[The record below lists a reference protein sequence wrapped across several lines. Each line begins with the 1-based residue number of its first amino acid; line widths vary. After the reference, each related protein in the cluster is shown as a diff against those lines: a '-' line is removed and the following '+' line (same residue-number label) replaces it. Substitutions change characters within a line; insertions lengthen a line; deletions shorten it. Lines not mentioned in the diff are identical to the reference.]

1 MPSLIIKTGGTYT
14 MSGKYMKIKRVIIP
28 TLTMVMLSSMLFG
41 CASATKQDTYNMLQE
56 STEIEL
62 EYAVPDYDNAE
73 DSKVELLP
81 WIQLASLETHPE
93 LRTAF
98 EELLGVTV
106 SEDGTKTGIIY
117 TDETGKANQNNT
129 LFNAL
134 GSTNLFIDTIRD
146 AEKSEKIE
154 SIASDNYT
162 DIEDNQ
168 SIAAVINAYFELLPD
183 QSEGQFDGDSTISR
197 AQAMTLLMRA
207 ITPVNDQQAP
217 ETDSDFTA
225 KVGETTYTDFA
236 APMNDYCYINTSNG
250 LNEKS
255 FESTMS
261 RGEYIYMLT
270 KALFGDEYSSRL
282 EEAGKEETDVDSV
295 TFTTLKDGGDVTY
308 QEALS
313 STDKGLPTDMFNT
326 FKKAAAIGFVT
337 EDSLNWDEAIT
348 KSEAINLFI
357 DAVEVYQTNTG
368 SVNTEPEETNGNTAG
383 DLYVPTEED
392 NQIEDEASQAIA
404 EATKADEQLQ
414 SEAGQTTSE
423 ESNYTVTPMTATLYA
438 QQAVNLRQGPGT
450 NYDKTGSLSTNQSV
464 EVTGYTDVASGK
476 WYQLSNGSFVSS
488 KYLSTDKV
496 VIKTPTNNNSSNSS
510 NNSTNNSSN
519 SGGSN
524 QSSSSSEGQ
533 TVTGPTGN
541 GSGSSRE
548 NRGNAGANSGT
559 VGGGNLQ

>member
-1 MPSLIIKTGGTYT
+1 

-28 TLTMVMLSSMLFG
+28 TLTMVMISSMLFG

-62 EYAVPDYDNAE
+62 EYAVPDYDSNAE
-73 DSKVELLP
+73 ESKVELLP
-81 WIQLASLETHPE
+81 WLQLASLETHPE
-93 LRTAF
+93 LRKAF

-117 TDETGKANQNNT
+117 TDETGNANQNNT

-146 AEKSEKIE
+146 TEKLEKIE

-197 AQAMTLLMRA
+197 AQAMTLVMRA
-207 ITPVNDQQAP
+207 TTPVNESQAP
-217 ETDSDFTA
+217 ETDSNFAA
-225 KVGETTYTDFA
+225 KVGETIYTDFA
-236 APMNDYCYINTSNG
+236 APMDNYCYINTSNG

-308 QEALS
+308 QEALN

-368 SVNTEPEETNGNTAG
+368 SVNTEPEETNGNIAG

-404 EATKADEQLQ
+404 EATKADEQLPA
-414 SEAGQTTSE
+414 EKVAD
-423 ESNYTVTPMTATLYA
+423 YTVTPMTATMYA

-476 WYQLSNGSFVSS
+476 WYQLSSGSFVSS
-488 KYLSTDKV
+488 KYLKDTQVSTSTTTKPS
-496 VIKTPTNNNSSNSS
+496 TTNTNNTGNNNGGAS
-510 NNSTNNSSN
+510 NNTTSQPA
-519 SGGSN
+519 
-524 QSSSSSEGQ
+524 QSSEEQ
-533 TVTGPTGN
+533 TVSPSGSGD

-548 NRGNAGANSGT
+548 NRAGSTLDAGI
-559 VGGGNLQ
+559 GGEWNLQ

>member
-1 MPSLIIKTGGTYT
+1 

-28 TLTMVMLSSMLFG
+28 TLTMVMISSMLFG
-41 CASATKQDTYNMLQE
+41 VTACGKKDTYNMLQE

-62 EYAVPDYDNAE
+62 EYAVPDYDSNTE
-73 DSKVELLP
+73 ESKVELLP
-81 WIQLASLETHPE
+81 WLQLASLETHPE

-117 TDETGKANQNNT
+117 TDETGNANQNNT

-146 AEKSEKIE
+146 TEKSEKIE

-168 SIAAVINAYFELLPD
+168 SIAAVINAYFELLQD

-496 VIKTPTNNNSSNSS
+496 AVQAPTTNTNNKSSNS
-510 NNSTNNSSN
+510 STNNSSN

-524 QSSSSSEGQ
+524 QSSSSSSEGQ
-533 TVTGPTGN
+533 TVTGIGATGD
-541 GSGSSRE
+541 GSGSSRA
-548 NRGNAGANSGT
+548 NRSAGSDGSG
-559 VGGGNLQ
+559 GIGGNWNLQ

>member
-1 MPSLIIKTGGTYT
+1 

-28 TLTMVMLSSMLFG
+28 TLTMVMISSMLFG

-62 EYAVPDYDNAE
+62 EYAVPDYDSNAE
-73 DSKVELLP
+73 ESKVELLP
-81 WIQLASLETHPE
+81 WLQLASLETHPE

-117 TDETGKANQNNT
+117 TDETGNANQNNT

-134 GSTNLFIDTIRD
+134 GKNNLFIDTIRD
-146 AEKSEKIE
+146 TEKSEKIE

-183 QSEGQFDGDSTISR
+183 QEDGQFDGDSTISR

-217 ETDSDFTA
+217 ETDNDFTA

-236 APMNDYCYINTSNG
+236 APMNEYCYINTSNG

-270 KALFGDEYSSRL
+270 KVLFGDVYSSRL

-308 QEALS
+308 QEALN

-357 DAVEVYQTNTG
+357 DAVEVYQANTG

-404 EATKADEQLQ
+404 EATKADEQLPA
-414 SEAGQTTSE
+414 EKVAD
-423 ESNYTVTPMTATLYA
+423 YTVTPMTATMYA

-496 VIKTPTNNNSSNSS
+496 AVQAPTTNNSTSSNSSNSS
-510 NNSTNNSSN
+510 GSSQ
-519 SGGSN
+519 S
-524 QSSSSSEGQ
+524 SSSSSEGQ
-533 TVTGPTGN
+533 TVTGPTGD
-541 GSGSSRE
+541 GSGSSR
-548 NRGNAGANSGT
+548 GNYGYSDGTGGSDSLAGM
-559 VGGGNLQ
+559 GNLQ

>member
-1 MPSLIIKTGGTYT
+1 MKRKTLLTLLI
-14 MSGKYMKIKRVIIP
+14 
-28 TLTMVMLSSMLFG
+28 LTI
-41 CASATKQDTYNMLQE
+41 SATLLSACKSAEPVENSETIETTAVE
-56 STEIEL
+56 SEATEET
-62 EYAVPDYDNAE
+62 DYDNAE

-81 WIQLASLETHPE
+81 WLQLASLETHPE

-146 AEKSEKIE
+146 TEKSEKIE

-250 LNEKS
+250 LNEKF

-464 EVTGYTDVASGK
+464 EVTGYTEVASGK

-488 KYLSTDKV
+488 KYLKDTQVSTSTTTKPS
-496 VIKTPTNNNSSNSS
+496 TTNTNNTGNNNGGAS
-510 NNSTNNSSN
+510 NNTTSQPA
-519 SGGSN
+519 
-524 QSSSSSEGQ
+524 QSSEEQ
-533 TVTGPTGN
+533 TASPSGSGD

-548 NRGNAGANSGT
+548 NRAGSTLDWSGT
-559 VGGGNLQ
+559 AGGNLQ

>member
-1 MPSLIIKTGGTYT
+1 

-28 TLTMVMLSSMLFG
+28 TLTMVMISSMLFG

-62 EYAVPDYDNAE
+62 EYAVPDYDSNAE
-73 DSKVELLP
+73 ESKVELLP
-81 WIQLASLETHPE
+81 WLQLASLETHPE
-93 LRTAF
+93 LRKAF

-117 TDETGKANQNNT
+117 TDETGNANQNNT

-146 AEKSEKIE
+146 TEKLEKIE

-197 AQAMTLLMRA
+197 AQAMTLVMRA
-207 ITPVNDQQAP
+207 TTPVNESQAP
-217 ETDSDFTA
+217 ETDSNFAA
-225 KVGETTYTDFA
+225 KVGETIYTDFA
-236 APMNDYCYINTSNG
+236 APMDNYCYINTSNG

-308 QEALS
+308 QEALN

-368 SVNTEPEETNGNTAG
+368 SVNTEPEETNGNIAG

-404 EATKADEQLQ
+404 EATKADEQLPA
-414 SEAGQTTSE
+414 EKVAD
-423 ESNYTVTPMTATLYA
+423 YTVTPMTATMYA

-476 WYQLSNGSFVSS
+476 WYQLSSGSFISS
-488 KYLSTDKV
+488 KYLKDTQVSTSTTTKPS
-496 VIKTPTNNNSSNSS
+496 TTNTNNTGNNNGGAS
-510 NNSTNNSSN
+510 NNTTSQPA
-519 SGGSN
+519 
-524 QSSSSSEGQ
+524 QSSEEQ
-533 TVTGPTGN
+533 TVSPSGSGD

-548 NRGNAGANSGT
+548 NRAGSTLDAGI
-559 VGGGNLQ
+559 GGEWNLQ

>member
-1 MPSLIIKTGGTYT
+1 

-28 TLTMVMLSSMLFG
+28 TLTMVMISSMLFG
-41 CASATKQDTYNMLQE
+41 VTACGKKDTYNMLQE

-62 EYAVPDYDNAE
+62 EYAVPDYDSNAE
-73 DSKVELLP
+73 ESKVELLP
-81 WIQLASLETHPE
+81 WLQLSSLETHPE

-134 GSTNLFIDTIRD
+134 GKNNLFIDTIRD
-146 AEKSEKIE
+146 TEQSEKIE
-154 SIASDNYT
+154 SIASDNYA
-162 DIEDNQ
+162 DIEDIQ
-168 SIAAVINAYFELLPD
+168 SIPAVINAYFELLPD
-183 QSEGQFDGDSTISR
+183 QTAGEFDGDATISR

-207 ITPVNDQQAP
+207 TTPVNESQAP
-217 ETDSDFTA
+217 EENTDFTA
-225 KVGETTYTDFA
+225 KVGDTEYTDFA

-270 KALFGDEYSSRL
+270 KALFGDDYSSQL

-308 QEALS
+308 QEALNS
-313 STDKGLPTDMFNT
+313 PDKGLPTDMFNT

-337 EDSLNWDEAIT
+337 EDNLNWDEAIT
-348 KSEAINLFI
+348 KSEAVNLFI

-488 KYLSTDKV
+488 KYLKDTQVSTTTK
-496 VIKTPTNNNSSNSS
+496 PSNNTNNTGNSNGGAS
-510 NNSTNNSSN
+510 NNTTSQPA
-519 SGGSN
+519 
-524 QSSSSSEGQ
+524 QSSEEQ
-533 TVTGPTGN
+533 TVTGPTGD

>member
-1 MPSLIIKTGGTYT
+1 
-14 MSGKYMKIKRVIIP
+14 MSGKYMKIKRVILP
-28 TLTMVMLSSMLFG
+28 TITMVIIASQLFG
-41 CASATKQDTYNMLQE
+41 CASTTKQEAYDMMRE
-56 STEIEL
+56 TEQIEL
-62 EYAVPDYDNAE
+62 EYAVPDYDSNAE
-73 DSKVELLP
+73 ESKVELLP
-81 WIQLASLETHPE
+81 WLQLSSLETHPE

-98 EELLGVTV
+98 EELVGVT
-106 SEDGTKTGIIY
+106 GTTGNKEGILY
-117 TDETGKANQNNT
+117 TNPLTTQADQNITLLLAIKNSQFRGYLYAPDELAKFGEIA
-129 LFNAL
+129 
-134 GSTNLFIDTIRD
+134 
-146 AEKSEKIE
+146 AE
-154 SIASDNYT
+154 NYT
-162 DIEDNQ
+162 DIDVDDVN
-168 SIAAVINAYFELLPD
+168 APYATINAYFELLPD
-183 QSEGQFDGDSTISR
+183 QEDGQFDGDATISR
-197 AQAMTLLMRA
+197 AQAMALLMRA
-207 ITPVNDQQAP
+207 TTQVNESQAP
-217 ETDSDFTA
+217 DEDADFTA
-225 KVGETTYTDFA
+225 KVGETQYTNFA
-236 APMNDYCYINTSNG
+236 APMDDYCYINTSNG

-308 QEALS
+308 QEALNS
-313 STDKGLPTDMFNT
+313 PDKGLPTEMFNA

-414 SEAGQTTSE
+414 SEAEQTPSE

-488 KYLSTDKV
+488 KYLKDTQVSTTTK
-496 VIKTPTNNNSSNSS
+496 PSNNTNNTGNSTGGAS
-510 NNSTNNSSN
+510 NNTTSQPA
-519 SGGSN
+519 
-524 QSSSSSEGQ
+524 QSSEEQ
-533 TVTGPTGN
+533 TVTGPTGD

>member
-1 MPSLIIKTGGTYT
+1 

-28 TLTMVMLSSMLFG
+28 TLTMVMISSMLFG

-81 WIQLASLETHPE
+81 WLQLSSLETHPE
-93 LRTAF
+93 LRKAF

-117 TDETGKANQNNT
+117 TDETGNANQNNT

-134 GSTNLFIDTIRD
+134 GKNNLFIDTIRD
-146 AEKSEKIE
+146 TEKSEKIE

-162 DIEDNQ
+162 DIEENQ
-168 SIAAVINAYFELLPD
+168 SIPAVINAYFELLPD
-183 QSEGQFDGDSTISR
+183 QADGQFDGDATISR
-197 AQAMTLLMRA
+197 AQAMALLMRA
-207 ITPVNDQQAP
+207 TTQVNEAQAP
-217 ETDSDFTA
+217 DEDADFTA
-225 KVGETTYTDFA
+225 KVGETQYTNFA

-496 VIKTPTNNNSSNSS
+496 AVQAPTTNTNNKSSNS
-510 NNSTNNSSN
+510 STNNSSN

-524 QSSSSSEGQ
+524 QSSSSSSEGQ
-533 TVTGPTGN
+533 TVTGIGATGD
-541 GSGSSRE
+541 GSGSSRA
-548 NRGNAGANSGT
+548 NRSAGSDGSG
-559 VGGGNLQ
+559 GIGGNWNLQ

>member
-1 MPSLIIKTGGTYT
+1 MKRKILVTILSLAMGLSIVAC
-14 MSGKYMKIKRVIIP
+14 GKQETTATTESVP
-28 TLTMVMLSSMLFG
+28 TTV
-41 CASATKQDTYNMLQE
+41 E
-56 STEIEL
+56 STQ
-62 EYAVPDYDNAE
+62 AE
-73 DSKVELLP
+73 TTVTEESKVELLP
-81 WIQLASLETHPE
+81 WLQLSSLETHPE

-98 EELLGVTV
+98 EELVGVT
-106 SEDGTKTGIIY
+106 GTTGNKEGILY
-117 TDETGKANQNNT
+117 TNPLTTQADQNITLLLAIKNQSFRGYVT
-129 LFNAL
+129 MPDAL
-134 GSTNLFIDTIRD
+134 
-146 AEKSEKIE
+146 EKLGE
-154 SIASDNYT
+154 IATENYT
-162 DIEDNQ
+162 DIEADDIN
-168 SIAAVINAYFELLPD
+168 APYATINAYFELLPD

-496 VIKTPTNNNSSNSS
+496 AVQAPTTNTNNKSSNS
-510 NNSTNNSSN
+510 STNNSSN

-524 QSSSSSEGQ
+524 QSSSSSSEGQ
-533 TVTGPTGN
+533 TVTGIGATGD
-541 GSGSSRE
+541 GSGSSRA
-548 NRGNAGANSGT
+548 NRSAGSDGSG
-559 VGGGNLQ
+559 GIGGNWNLQ

>member
-1 MPSLIIKTGGTYT
+1 MPSLIIKAGGTYT

-28 TLTMVMLSSMLFG
+28 TLTMVMISSMLFG
-41 CASATKQDTYNMLQE
+41 CSSATKQDTYNMLQE

-73 DSKVELLP
+73 ESKVELLP
-81 WIQLASLETHPE
+81 WLQLASLETHPE
-93 LRTAF
+93 LRSAF

-146 AEKSEKIE
+146 TEKSEKIE

-308 QEALS
+308 QEALN

-404 EATKADEQLQ
+404 EATKADEQLPV
-414 SEAGQTTSE
+414 EKVAD
-423 ESNYTVTPMTATLYA
+423 YTVTPMTATMYA

-496 VIKTPTNNNSSNSS
+496 VIKTPTNNNSSNSGSNSNSDS
-510 NNSTNNSSN
+510 NNSNSS
-519 SGGSN
+519 GSS

-533 TVTGPTGN
+533 TVDGSGS
-541 GSGSSRE
+541 GDRSGSSRE
-548 NRGNAGANSGT
+548 NRGPASDGSGGI
-559 VGGGNLQ
+559 GGEWNLQ